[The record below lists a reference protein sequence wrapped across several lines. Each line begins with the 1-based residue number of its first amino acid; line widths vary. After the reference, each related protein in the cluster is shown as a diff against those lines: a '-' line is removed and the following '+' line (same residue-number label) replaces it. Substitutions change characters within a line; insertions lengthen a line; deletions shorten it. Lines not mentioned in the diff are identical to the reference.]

1 MNRKKIAL
9 LLTGLFITS
18 GLLMGCNSSDNT
30 SINDGSSVRQTSE
43 RTVREF
49 KGNGF
54 PDVPSAD
61 VRNYDPTPETPTAL
75 EQNGMDNDR
84 SFNRESMDK
93 NFAEEKYSDI
103 NRVSNDVQA
112 DNFINNSKQNRSMV
126 SENVNEMISSDINQI
141 ESISESLTEK
151 NQVLGNSSLYSSSSS
166 RANQNVGT
174 ITIVKSSGGTHIPPE
189 SVLTNGGRVQ
199 GTVEISFK
207 LPQEVISAN
216 GLGDLIMN
224 AYQEAREDANLGYK
238 GDKLQERQ
246 KLAAK
251 LAEVFKPSDGLNL
264 SFQSD
269 KGPQNVPLKSS
280 NMFPSNNM
288 VGDLN
293 TQYYLKN
300 MIDLDY
306 GVNNGVSKSP
316 ENIAIKMII
325 RDVSPSGSKGLYT
338 DTNYRYLGIKNG
350 EKLKVTLGSEQGELS
365 GFNIPDFKTGK
376 QSSNIKATTASK
388 SVVFDYKD
396 SGFNG
401 STGKEIGAFF
411 EQLRDSVYIDLPSII
426 KASTTTPNVSPQE
439 IETTGTS
446 IKFKTILV
454 DDKDKTITSIKF
466 TDDKNKTYET
476 KLIPVDSSKTNGEC
490 YLEVVGLQRD
500 MDYVFKNMTITSNI
514 NGTMKTKTIRFAEYT
529 KTGNPQE
536 VVDNTLPI
544 RTARFVGPK
553 INLTKDD
560 VTLPGGIKVPS
571 VKNDSTALRY
581 VVKVDNPE
589 GFVGDM
595 TVGGLGNNERAKV
608 EKIVDKDARVNYYVV
623 TIYNLMPNTNY
634 DFLNLQLSYVD
645 PNGNKNE
652 TIQRL
657 QEINKVDDTSLNTK
671 TDNKTEE
678 KALAGTERFN
688 VIINDEV
695 KSENPRQVEI
705 PVFIDDIQGS
715 FLRTEFKSTN
725 NGTNQ
730 VKFKFEDNKLKF
742 SNLEPDFN
750 FVYNVGFVYQDEQG
764 NRKVLDKF
772 VKVSTPKALDFDI
785 KSLKVTVKDLVAEVQ
800 FELYSQ
806 AKSKIRSVTVKDEFG
821 QEIKGVWDN
830 STNTLKLEG
839 LKSDTDYKNV
849 EVSLTL
855 ENGTIVKHTLDSF
868 TTKVETP
875 ENKPT
880 GKVAEFVQRVY
891 KIALGREPEVEGWN
905 FWIDKLQKK
914 EITATEFIAEN
925 LMTQKEFVERQLS
938 KSEFVTIMYS
948 LIVNR
953 EPDSEGQKYWER
965 KYDEYKSQTNSIA
978 ELRIKIAR
986 EMMDQPE
993 FKELVTNLNLRY

>member
-18 GLLMGCNSSDNT
+18 GLLTGCNSSNNI
-30 SINDGSSVRQTSE
+30 SMNDGSSLRLTSE
-43 RTVREF
+43 RTVEEF

-75 EQNGMDNDR
+75 EQNGMDDDR
-84 SFNRESMDK
+84 SFNREPMDK
-93 NFAEEKYSDI
+93 NFVEEKSSDT
-103 NRVSNDVQA
+103 NDGQA
-112 DNFINNSKQNRSMV
+112 NNFTNNSKQNRSIV
-126 SENVNEMISSDINQI
+126 NENVNEMIPSDINQI
-141 ESISESLTEK
+141 ENISESLTDKELISE
-151 NQVLGNSSLYSSSSS
+151 NNSLYSSSSS
-166 RANQNVGT
+166 SVNQNAGI
-174 ITIVKSSGGTHIPPE
+174 ITIIKSSGGTHIPSE
-189 SVLTNGGRVQ
+189 SVLANGGRVQ

-207 LPQEVISAN
+207 LPQEIISSN
-216 GLGDLIMN
+216 GLDDLIMN
-224 AYQEAREDANLGYK
+224 AYQEARDDANLGYK

-316 ENIAIKMII
+316 DNIAIKMII
-325 RDVSPSGSKGLYT
+325 RDVSPSGFKGLYT

-350 EKLKVTLGSEQGELS
+350 EKLKVALGNEHGELS

-376 QSSNIKATTASK
+376 QSSNIKATTQGN

-396 SGFNG
+396 SGFDGSNG
-401 STGKEIGAFF
+401 RDIGAFF
-411 EQLRDSVYIDLPSII
+411 DQLRDSVYIDLSSII
-426 KASTTTPNVSPQE
+426 KANTTTPDISTQE

-446 IKFKTILV
+446 IKFKTILI

-466 TDDKNKTYET
+466 TDDKNKTYDT
-476 KLIPVDSSKTNGEC
+476 KLIPVDSLKTNGEC
-490 YLEVVGLQRD
+490 YLEVIGLQRD

-514 NGTMKTKTIRFAEYT
+514 NGTTKTKTIRFAEYI
-529 KTGNPQE
+529 KDSSPQE

-544 RTARFVGPK
+544 RTAKFIGPK
-553 INLTKDD
+553 INLTKEG

-581 VVKVDNPE
+581 IVKVDNPE

-623 TIYNLMPNTNY
+623 TIYDLIPNTNY

-657 QEINKVDDTSLNTK
+657 QEINKVDDKSLNTK

-678 KALAGTERFN
+678 KALDGTERFN

-705 PVFIDDIQGS
+705 PVFIDDIQGK

-725 NGTNQ
+725 NETSQ
-730 VKFKFEDNKLKF
+730 VEFKFEDNKLKF
-742 SNLEPDFN
+742 SNLEPDSN

-785 KSLKVTVKDLVAEVQ
+785 KSSKVIVKDLVAEVQ
-800 FELYSQ
+800 FELYSP
-806 AKSKIRSVTVKDEFG
+806 AKSKIRSVTIKDDIG
-821 QEIKGVWDN
+821 QEIKGVWNN

-839 LKSDTDYKNV
+839 LKADTDYKNV
-849 EVSLTL
+849 DVSFVL
-855 ENGTIVKHTLDSF
+855 ENGATVKYTLDSF
-868 TTKVETP
+868 TTKVETT
-875 ENKPT
+875 ENKPEKPI
-880 GKVAEFVQRVY
+880 GEVSNFVERVY

-905 FWIDKLQKK
+905 FWIDKLQNK

-925 LMTQKEFVERQLS
+925 LMTQKEFVERELS
-938 KSEFVTIMYS
+938 KSEFVTTMYS

-953 EPDSEGQKYWER
+953 EPDDEGQKYWER

-993 FKELVTNLNLRY
+993 FKELITNLSLKY